1 MIQDELDYGLISLA
15 VPILDDRDVLSPR
28 STVRP
33 RPRGCKE
40 ELIRT
45 RLPVLRNAARSIEPA
60 LRRQPYLL
68 RSVHPD

>member
-1 MIQDELDYGLISLA
+1 
-15 VPILDDRDVLSPR
+15 VKRD
-28 STVRP
+28 
-33 RPRGCKE
+33 

-45 RLPVLRNAARSIEPA
+45 RLPVLRNAARFIESA